1 MAYVYVPVGGDPD
14 GEEAVSEV
22 ADVEE
27 PVPAEPPDPLAVRA
41 GVGVD
46 GDRPEPPVRVDPA
59 LDAAAEASVVVVAT
73 VLVGP
78 PTTVADEPEAPP
90 GAPGPGEM
98 VVGARLPLRSPRC
111 VVPMPMAAPAP
122 TTRSATARA
131 PTALPPAGT
140 VKSLICREW

>member
-14 GEEAVSEV
+14 GEEAVREV

-27 PVPAEPPDPLAVRA
+27 PVPTEPAEPPDPLAVRA

-46 GDRPEPPVRVDPA
+46 VDRPEPPVRVDPA

-90 GAPGPGEM
+90 GAPGPGEI
-98 VVGARLPLRSPRC
+98 VVGAP
-111 VVPMPMAAPAP
+111 
-122 TTRSATARA
+122 
-131 PTALPPAGT
+131 
-140 VKSLICREW
+140 